1 MSELNLEPLRY
12 DWPSIQR
19 GDTMPAQVFSD
30 SSADTDLSRVRVKI
44 CDSDGTTQVSL
55 DSSASGITINT
66 STAGSWNFT
75 IDAISAATTDAL
87 VAGLYAYDLETT
99 DSAGSVR
106 TEFEGTWEIRPQIT
120 DA

>member
-1 MSELNLEPLRY
+1 MSQLHLEPLRY

-30 SSADTDLSRVRVKI
+30 TAADTDLSRVRVKI
-44 CDSDGTTQVSL
+44 CDSDGVKQVTL
-55 DSSASGITINT
+55 DSSTSGITINN

-75 IDAISAATTDAL
+75 IDAISSSTTEAL
-87 VAGLYAYDLETT
+87 AAGLYAYDLETT
-99 DSAGSVR
+99 DSSGYVR
-106 TEFEGTWEIRPQIT
+106 TEFEGVWEIRPQIT